1 MREGF
6 RRFASWATE
15 ASGSPAFFVISVLG
29 ILIWAA
35 TGPVFA
41 FSDTWQLIVN
51 TPTTVLTYLV
61 GILILYAAN
70 RQARESKVVHDE
82 LLRAVQDART
92 SLIRVDEMTEDQL
105 QDALD
110 ELKRRAPP
118 PSPAAVERA
127 PVDSTPAVTTRTSQA
142 AES

>member
-6 RRFASWATE
+6 RRFAGWATE
-15 ASGSPAFFVISVLG
+15 ASGSPAFFVVSVIG
-29 ILIWAA
+29 VVIWAL
-35 TGPVFA
+35 TGPVFN
-41 FSDTWQLIVN
+41 FSDTWQLVVN

-82 LLRAVQDART
+82 LLRAVHDAGDH
-92 SLIRVDEMTEDQL
+92 LIRVDEMTEEEL
-105 QDALD
+105 QAAID
-110 ELKRRAPP
+110 ELKTRAPERQA
-118 PSPAAVERA
+118 PAGAL
-127 PVDSTPAVTTRTSQA
+127 PTRSSA

>member
-6 RRFASWATE
+6 RKFAGWATE
-15 ASGSPAFFVISVLG
+15 ASGSPAFFVVSVVG
-29 ILIWAA
+29 VVIWAA
-35 TGPVFA
+35 TGPVFN

-82 LLRAVQDART
+82 LLRAVQDARDH
-92 SLIRVDEMTEDQL
+92 LIRVDEMTEEEL
-105 QDALD
+105 QAAID
-110 ELKRRAPP
+110 ELKARAPQQ
-118 PSPAAVERA
+118 AV
-127 PVDSTPAVTTRTSQA
+127 RTSTLA
-142 AES
+142 AGSSVAES

>member
-6 RRFASWATE
+6 RRFAAWATE
-15 ASGSPAFFVISVLG
+15 ASGSPAFFVISVIG
-29 ILIWAA
+29 IVVWAA
-35 TGPVFA
+35 TGPFFN

-61 GILILYAAN
+61 GILILFAAN
-70 RQARESKVVHDE
+70 RQAKESKVVHDE

-92 SLIRVDEMTEDQL
+92 SLIRVDEMTEAEL
-105 QDALD
+105 QAALD

-118 PSPAAVERA
+118 PVQPSVAVPPVTAERGVVRA
-127 PVDSTPAVTTRTSQA
+127 DGG
-142 AES
+142 